1 MRADNS
7 QCSYVTIHLY
17 LTDVPEGN
25 GGETTFTTEDMTYG
39 RHVKKN
45 QGRGAEREREI
56 QRLSVRPVTGRVL
69 IFEHHLPHEG
79 STLLKGVKY
88 TVRTDVMYDLGV
100 KDTKRRKGE
109 RGERDEKVE
118 KEERGEREADVG
130 KAVHRG
136 PRWSVRYPH
145 PQYTLGKALSNL
157 K

>member
-1 MRADNS
+1 MRDDNS

-17 LTDVPEGN
+17 LSDVEEGG

-39 RHVKKN
+39 RHVHKK
-45 QGRGAEREREI
+45 GRMEGEEI
-56 QRLSVRPVTGRVL
+56 KRLSVRPVTGRVL

-88 TVRTDVMYDLGV
+88 TVRTDVMYDLRG
-100 KDTKRRKGE
+100 DATKRKKGE
-109 RGERDEKVE
+109 RGPNEE
-118 KEERGEREADVG
+118 KEVRGENGEKRERGEEG

-145 PQYTLGKALSNL
+145 PQYKLGKALSMV